1 MLSHRLCEG
10 CHCRGLYSLLHES
23 APIVD
28 SLWRLVGEGPCGSLI
43 SFSWAEDGILAAQL
57 EAHSPLTGKVDAVL
71 WARICP
77 AHGLNATA
85 WVEPERGNATLT
97 VHGNHRLHIHRSTS
111 AEAAAAVALPHSQAS
126 RSMLCNSP
134 QGSFEAEWLEFMSHN
149 VRSKGTR
156 AQQRRRSQRGPGGPG
171 AKQEQLRCLG
181 SVNPLSY
188 HCSHMQLKLGSKC
201 VCLASALQ
209 RRRQQQPQQQ

>member
-1 MLSHRLCEG
+1 MLSHKLCEG

-126 RSMLCNSP
+126 LSMLCNSP

-188 HCSHMQLKLGSKC
+188 HCSHMQLKLGSEC